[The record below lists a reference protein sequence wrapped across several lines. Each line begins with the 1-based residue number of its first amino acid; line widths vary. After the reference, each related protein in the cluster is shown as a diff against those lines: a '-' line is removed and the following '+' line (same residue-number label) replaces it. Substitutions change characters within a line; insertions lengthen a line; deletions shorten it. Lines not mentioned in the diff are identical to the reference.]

1 MGAWGTGIYDN
12 DDAADWAHGLDDGGL
27 DLIRSTL
34 AAAKPGT
41 PVDAD
46 SGAEALAAADV
57 IARLKSGGGEQSP
70 YAEAVMSW
78 VDQHDD
84 DPAWMSLVPGAR
96 AAVTA
101 VRDESS
107 ELHELWAEDPSSLS
121 DWLLILDELD
131 ARLIDDNR

>member
-1 MGAWGTGIYDN
+1 M
-12 DDAADWAHGLDDGGL
+12 
-27 DLIRSTL
+27 
-34 AAAKPGT
+34 
-41 PVDAD
+41 
-46 SGAEALAAADV
+46 

-70 YAEAVMSW
+70 YAEAVMAW

-84 DPAWMSLVPGAR
+84 DPAWTSLVPASR
-96 AAVTA
+96 AAVRA

>member
-34 AAAKPGT
+34 AAATPGS

-46 SGAEALAAADV
+46 RGAEALAAADV

-70 YAEAVMSW
+70 YAEPVMSW
-78 VDQHDD
+78 VDEHDD
-84 DPAWMSLVPGAR
+84 DQTWTALVPAAR
-96 AAVTA
+96 AAVVA
-101 VRDESS
+101 VRDKSS
-107 ELHELWAEDPSSLS
+107 ELHELWAEDASSLS

>member
-12 DDAADWAHGLDDGGL
+12 DDAADWAHGLDEGGL

-34 AAAKPGT
+34 DAVTPGS
-41 PVDAD
+41 VDAD
-46 SGAEALAAADV
+46 TGAAALAAADV
-57 IARLKSGGGEQSP
+57 IARLRSGGGEQSP
-70 YAEAVMSW
+70 YAESVMSW

-84 DPAWMSLVPGAR
+84 DPAWMALIPAAR
-96 AAVTA
+96 AAVVA

-107 ELHELWAEDPSSLS
+107 ELYELWAEDASSLS